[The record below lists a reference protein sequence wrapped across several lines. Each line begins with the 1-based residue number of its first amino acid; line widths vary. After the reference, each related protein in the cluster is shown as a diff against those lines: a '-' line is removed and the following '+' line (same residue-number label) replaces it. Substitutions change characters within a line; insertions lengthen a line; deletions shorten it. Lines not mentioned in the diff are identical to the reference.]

1 VCIVKKR
8 RGIMVFFSLFE
19 LFLVAFAFYAVVK
32 FEGGGRIVV
41 PTLCLVTVFLFERLQ
56 GRLKED
62 EEVRK
67 RLLRYKLEDHK
78 KKAMKENAGGGIL

>member
-1 VCIVKKR
+1 M
-8 RGIMVFFSLFE
+8 GIFSLFE
-19 LFLVAFAFYAVVK
+19 LFLVVFTFYAVVK
-32 FEGGGRIVV
+32 FEGGAKIVV
-41 PTLCLVTVFLFERLQ
+41 PALCLAVVFLFERLQ

-62 EEVRK
+62 EEARK